1 MRGTESKQ
9 DAMFFYAPLET
20 LIAPD
25 HPLRGV
31 RELMDRSLV
40 DLSAKFDEM
49 YSAVGRPSVPPEQ
62 LLRATILQFLYGI
75 RSERVLMDRLR
86 YDLSFRWFVGLT
98 LSDTVWDATVFTK
111 NRERLLKAH
120 MGEEFLNAIREQ
132 LQRAGWLSSEHFS
145 VDGTL
150 LEAWASDKS
159 FQRKEEPPERGTGA
173 RGKQLLNDVFESK
186 TDPEARK
193 FKKSQYGDAKLCHLG
208 HALMENRNGLVV
220 KVSVTEART
229 GKEREAALEMLDAMH
244 AGGKRITLGADKGY
258 DDARFVKQLRAL
270 NVTPHIAQYQRRSSS
285 LDRRTT
291 RHAGYELSLER
302 RARIENVFSWIKN
315 QAGLRKVKL
324 RGWARVGWL
333 FEMAAAAYNLVRAR
347 KLKEQFA

>member
-1 MRGTESKQ
+1 
-9 DAMFFYAPLET
+9 
-20 LIAPD
+20 
-25 HPLRGV
+25 
-31 RELMDRSLV
+31 MDRGLEE
-40 DLSAKFDEM
+40 LSVKFDEM
-49 YSAVGRPSVPPEQ
+49 YSSLGRPSVPPEQ

-75 RSERVLMDRLR
+75 RSERMLMDRLR

-111 NRERLLKAH
+111 NRERLLKGH
-120 MGEEFLNAIREQ
+120 IGEEFLNAIREQ
-132 LQRAGWLSSEHFS
+132 LRRAGWLSSEHFS

-159 FQRKEEPPERGTGA
+159 FQRKDEPPEKGTGA
-173 RGKQLLNDVFESK
+173 RGKKLLNDVFASK

-193 FKKSQYGDAKLCHLG
+193 FKKSKYGDAKLCHLG
-208 HALMENRNGLVV
+208 HAVMENRNGLVV
-220 KVSVTEART
+220 EACVTEART
-229 GKEREAALEMLDAMH
+229 GQERDAALDMIDKLRRD
-244 AGGKRITLGADKGY
+244 GKRITLGADKGY
-258 DDARFVKQLRAL
+258 DDVRFVTELRAL
-270 NVTPHIAQYQRRSSS
+270 NVTPHIAQFERRSSS
-285 LDRRTT
+285 LDKRTT
-291 RHAGYELSLER
+291 RHAGYELSLQR

-333 FEMAAAAYNLVRAR
+333 FQMAAAAYNLVRAR

>member
-1 MRGTESKQ
+1 
-9 DAMFFYAPLET
+9 MFFYAPLEQ

-25 HPLRGV
+25 HPLRGI
-31 RELMDRSLV
+31 RELLDQGLEE
-40 DLSAKFDEM
+40 LSVKFDEM
-49 YSAVGRPSVPPEQ
+49 YSSLGRPSVPPEQ

-75 RSERVLMDRLR
+75 RSERQLMDRLR

-111 NRERLLKAH
+111 NRERLLKARVA
-120 MGEEFLNAIREQ
+120 EEFLHAIREQ
-132 LQRAGWLSSEHFS
+132 WRRAGWLSSEHFS

-150 LEAWASDKS
+150 LEAWASDQS
-159 FQRKEEPPERGTGA
+159 FQRKDEPPERGTGA
-173 RGKQLLNDVFESK
+173 RGKKLLNDVYASK

-193 FKKSQYGDAKLCHLG
+193 FKKSKHGDAKMCHLA

-220 KVSVTEART
+220 EACVTEART
-229 GKEREAALEMLDAMH
+229 GKERDAALKMIDNLRS
-244 AGGKRITLGADKGY
+244 GRKRITLGADKGY
-258 DDARFVKQLRAL
+258 DDVGLVTKLRTL
-270 NVTPHIAQYQRRSSS
+270 NVTPHIAQFERRSSS

-291 RHAGYELSLER
+291 RHAGYQASLNR

-333 FEMAAAAYNLVRAR
+333 FQMAAAAYNLVRAR